1 MPLARLPPAVGV
13 KPKVAVTLL
22 LPATRS
28 RAGIE
33 KEGLVTAP
41 PMSPDGVAVERVGS
55 ALVDTFTSP
64 DTCATPMVKPVSV
77 IVVAPVIVEAPRTIV
92 KVVAAVAGVPVN
104 TNPELVAV
112 MGVVVAKK
120 PLG

>member
-1 MPLARLPPAVGV
+1 
-13 KPKVAVTLL
+13 
-22 LPATRS
+22 
-28 RAGIE
+28 
-33 KEGLVTAP
+33 
-41 PMSPDGVAVERVGS
+41 
-55 ALVDTFTSP
+55 
-64 DTCATPMVKPVSV
+64 MVKPVSV
-77 IVVAPVIVEAPRTIV
+77 IVVAPVIPVAPPRTIV